1 MHNLKSIR
9 QRLGVTQQV
18 LAMGIGC
25 TQGNVANYERG
36 QTLPPGMAKRVID
49 FAAGKGLVLTMG
61 QLYGTEP
68 LVIEACPAVAQ
79 EASHG

>member
-18 LAMGIGC
+18 LAAGIGC

-36 QTLPPGMAKRVID
+36 QTLLPGMAKRVID
-49 FAAGKGLVLTMG
+49 FAAGKGLALTMG

-68 LVIEACPAVAQ
+68 LTIDACPAISQ
-79 EASHG
+79 EVSHG

>member
-9 QRLGVTQQV
+9 KRLGVTQQT
-18 LAMGIGC
+18 LAAGIGC

-36 QTLPPGMAKRVID
+36 QTLLPDMAKRVID
-49 FAAGKGLVLTMG
+49 FAAGKGLALTMG

-68 LVIEACPAVAQ
+68 MVIESCPSVTQ

>member
-9 QRLGVTQQV
+9 KRLGVTQQA
-18 LAMGIGC
+18 LAAGIGC

-36 QTLPPGMAKRVID
+36 QTLLPGMAKRVID
-49 FAAGKGLVLTMG
+49 FAAGKGLALTMG

-68 LVIEACPAVAQ
+68 LVIEACLAATQ
-79 EASHG
+79 EANDG

>member
-18 LAMGIGC
+18 LASGIGC

-36 QTLPPGMAKRVID
+36 QTLLPGMAKRVID
-49 FAAGKGLVLTMG
+49 FAAGKGLALTMG

-68 LVIEACPAVAQ
+68 LIVEPDPAISQ